1 MRLAS
6 LLTRRG
12 LIIFGGVFAV
22 CMALGLLTPGRTAAQ
37 VPPRIIG
44 RVEGDDFAIEADP
57 ASAPPAIAIAGQLF
71 SGAHV
76 TVKGGNARVSLD
88 SGGTI
93 SVCGAARFQVLSSNG
108 ATTVVLEYGQLDL
121 HLDAASNVVVYT
133 PLIVATPLSIGGG
146 ERETLVGL
154 ARSGD
159 MCLRS
164 PHGAARIEQQLS
176 GQSLLVPQLGE
187 VSLAGGQIVAMNAP
201 AGQCAC
207 SVDEA
212 KLRTRSAPAATRTV
226 ETMGAVASS
235 SAKRESATPQPP
247 APPRAPASAPP
258 AQSAPQIAI
267 AAPAPA
273 PGLASSSAQSAPAP
287 PPVLFN
293 GPSVQQPPQAP
304 RAPVD
309 ASVPPPAPP
318 DNGVPIYKVL
328 VPPLTFDASNP
339 APPPNPDPETFV
351 LVRSVRV
358 QPDVVFSE
366 HVVGKGKQETD
377 VASANPSG
385 KANAQQSRGFFSS
398 VGHFFRHI
406 FG

>member
-1 MRLAS
+1 MKLAS
-6 LLTRRG
+6 IFTRRG
-12 LIIFGGVFAV
+12 LIALSCAV
-22 CMALGLLTPGRTAAQ
+22 ALGSMLVLFAPARTAAQ
-37 VPPRIIG
+37 VSSRIIG
-44 RVEGDDFAIEADP
+44 RVEGDDFTIEADP
-57 ASAPPAIAIAGQLF
+57 GAPPPAIAIAGQLF

-88 SGGTI
+88 SGGSI
-93 SVCGAARFQVLSSNG
+93 SVCGAARFQILSSNG

-212 KLRTRSAPAATRTV
+212 KLRTRSAPPATRTV

-235 SAKRESATPQPP
+235 SAKRESAAPQPP
-247 APPRAPASAPP
+247 APPRAAASAPP
-258 AQSAPQIAI
+258 AQLAPQLPI

-273 PGLASSSAQSAPAP
+273 PGLASSSAQSDPAP

-304 RAPVD
+304 RAVD

-318 DNGVPIYKVL
+318 ENSVPIYKVL
-328 VPPLTFDASNP
+328 VPPLTFDAFNP

-358 QPDVVFSE
+358 QPDVVFTE

-377 VASANPSG
+377 VASTNPSG